1 MLVDSIVVRG
11 IFLFYGNKCK
21 RSIAKRNKYK
31 QKEEIMGHPTQSTK
45 IAYPSTNITI
55 NE

>member
-31 QKEEIMGHPTQSTK
+31 QKEEIMGHPTS
-45 IAYPSTNITI
+45 I
-55 NE
+55 NQNCISFNKHYHQ